1 MAFDFTADE
10 GRLLLNIALMAVGR
24 NRFRSA
30 ARILSALEGFRPN
43 HPSLAVAKTV
53 ALMSAGDFE
62 GAIAFVDGSGLR
74 RFPDSAMLKAFK
86 GLALVRLGRRPEAWE
101 TLLEATKS
109 EDDPVAAKMAKDL
122 LKG

>member
-1 MAFDFTADE
+1 M
-10 GRLLLNIALMAVGR
+10 LNIALMAIGS

-30 ARILSALEGFRPN
+30 AKILAALERFRPD
-43 HPSLAVAKTV
+43 HPSVAVAKTV

-62 GAIAFVDGSGLR
+62 SAVGYVDGEALR
-74 RFPDSAMLKAFK
+74 KFPDSAMLKAFK

-122 LKG
+122 MKG

>member
-1 MAFDFTADE
+1 MFDLEPDE
-10 GRLLLNIALMAVGR
+10 ARLLLNVALMAVGR

-53 ALMSAGDFE
+53 ALMSAGDLE
-62 GAIAFVDGSGLR
+62 GAIAFVDGNALK
-74 RFPDSAMLKAFK
+74 RFPGSAMLKAFK

-109 EDDPVAAKMAKDL
+109 EDDPAAAKMAKDL